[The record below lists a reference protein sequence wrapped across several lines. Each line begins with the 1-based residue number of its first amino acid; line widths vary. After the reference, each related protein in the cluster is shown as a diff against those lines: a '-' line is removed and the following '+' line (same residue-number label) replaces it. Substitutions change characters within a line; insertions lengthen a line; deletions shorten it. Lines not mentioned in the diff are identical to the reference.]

1 MKAHLAV
8 LFTIV
13 STLVIDKFVT
23 NNYVAL
29 FLIVLTI
36 GLAGLN
42 VANSSYKKE
51 NV

>member
-1 MKAHLAV
+1 MKSHGAV

-13 STLVIDKFVT
+13 STLLIDKFVT
-23 NNYVAL
+23 NDYL
-29 FLIVLTI
+29 SLILIVLTI
-36 GLAGLN
+36 GFAGLS